1 MLSIQT
7 MGEYLA
13 QHAAEGPER
22 VWLRERGGDGFATW
36 TWAQGR
42 AEVDAAAAWLE
53 DRYGASGTAMAILS
67 RNRAH
72 WILADQA
79 IVASGNFTIPLFT
92 TLPQDTARYILEF
105 SGTRVLFLGE
115 TANWQQVAAVL
126 PEGVEIIT
134 LPGVDCER
142 PHRTWSDIV
151 AEGSGR
157 APKFR
162 PGLDDTVSL
171 VFTSGTT
178 GKPKGSIQTHRSFV
192 APMERFRELT
202 TVPNDSELFSYLPLS
217 HIAERQLV
225 MVQSLL
231 KRARITFNE
240 SLETLLR
247 DVTEC
252 RPHFFFGAPRVWE
265 QLQQAVFAMF
275 GSKAA
280 LDEALAQDRAGTA
293 ARVQKMLGMD
303 RAEYMLTAA
312 APTPP
317 ALIHWYNQFDLPL
330 MEGYGQT
337 EAMGIAGNQLN
348 DTRVGS
354 IGKPGPGVEIR
365 IGDDDELLV
374 RAEGLSPG
382 YYNDPEKTAEL
393 IDDEG
398 WLHTGDKARVDEDGF
413 IFLTGRVKDYFK
425 TIQGKFVAPVPVE
438 SEFASNDFVEQVCLL
453 GRGMS
458 KTVMVCVLA
467 ASAAKADKAEIE
479 RSLVEQARDINGHV
493 EKHARIGAVI
503 ISREP
508 WTIENGILT
517 PTLKIKRDE
526 IDARFGELAAD
537 TARKAAE
544 QGELLAVW
552 V

>member
-7 MGEYLA
+7 MSEYLS
-13 QHAAEGPER
+13 QHAEEIPGRE
-22 VWLRERGGDGFATW
+22 WLRERAGDGFATW

-53 DRYGASGTAMAILS
+53 DRYGASGTRMAILS

-72 WILADQA
+72 WVLADQA
-79 IVASGNFTIPLFT
+79 IIDSGNVTIPLFT

-105 SGTRVLFLGE
+105 SETKVLFLGE
-115 TANWQQVAAVL
+115 TANWPQVVPVL
-126 PEGVEIIT
+126 PEGIEIIT
-134 LPGVDCER
+134 LPGVECDL
-142 PHRTWSDIV
+142 PHRTWADIV
-151 AEGSGR
+151 AAGSGQAPTFR
-157 APKFR
+157 A
-162 PGLDDTVSL
+162 GLDDIVSL

-192 APMERFRELT
+192 APMERFRDLT
-202 TVPNDSELFSYLPLS
+202 SVPDTPELFSYLPLS

-231 KRARITFNE
+231 HRGRITFNE

-247 DVTEC
+247 DVGEA

-265 QLQQAVFAMF
+265 QLQQAVFATF
-275 GSKAA
+275 GSRAA
-280 LDEALAQDRAGTA
+280 VDEALAKDRAGTV
-293 ARVQKMLGMD
+293 ARVKKMLGMD
-303 RAEYMLTAA
+303 RAAYMLTAA

-337 EAMGIAGNQLN
+337 EAMGVAGNQLN
-348 DTRVGS
+348 ATRVGS
-354 IGKPGPGVEIR
+354 IGKPGPGVEVR

-374 RAEGLSPG
+374 RAEGLSLG
-382 YYNDPEKTAEL
+382 YYNDPDKTAEL

-398 WLHTGDKARVDEDGF
+398 WLHTGDKARIDEDGY

-425 TIQGKFVAPVPVE
+425 TIQGKFVAPVPIE
-438 SEFASNDFVEQVCLL
+438 SEFASNDDVEQVCLL

-467 ASAAKADKAEIE
+467 AGAAEADPADIE
-479 RSLVEQARDINGHV
+479 SSLIGQARAINDHV
-493 EKHARIGAVI
+493 EKHARIGAIV

-508 WTIENGILT
+508 WTIENAVLT
-517 PTLKIKRDE
+517 PTLKIRRDE
-526 IDARFGELAAD
+526 VEKRFGELAAD

-552 V
+552 A